1 MKRFLMWLNAAI
13 TVLCVIWIVLGSI
26 LTLIVA
32 FIGLFFHER
41 LMNDIIEVIIIGIPV
56 SVIVLLISAF
66 ISDEF

>member
-1 MKRFLMWLNAAI
+1 MKNFLMWLNAAI

-41 LMNDIIEVIIIGIPV
+41 LMNNIIEVIIIGIPV

>member
-1 MKRFLMWLNAAI
+1 MKNFLMWLNAAI